1 MISFET
7 LVPMARDVVL
17 SCKANALKVATA
29 ESCTGGLVAAALTEI
44 PGSSAV
50 LDRGF
55 VTYSNGAKDELLG
68 VPAEL
73 IAAKGAVSEEVA
85 RAMAMGA
92 LLRSDADLAV
102 AITGIAGPDG
112 GTAEKPVG
120 LVHFAGAR
128 RGRPVLHRVQR
139 FGDAGRAVI
148 RLNSVREALRILLD
162 LV

>member
-1 MISFET
+1 
-7 LVPMARDVVL
+7 
-17 SCKANALKVATA
+17 
-29 ESCTGGLVAAALTEI
+29 
-44 PGSSAV
+44 
-50 LDRGF
+50 
-55 VTYSNGAKDELLG
+55 
-68 VPAEL
+68 
-73 IAAKGAVSEEVA
+73 
-85 RAMAMGA
+85 MAMGA

-148 RLNSVREALRILLD
+148 RLNSVREALKILLD